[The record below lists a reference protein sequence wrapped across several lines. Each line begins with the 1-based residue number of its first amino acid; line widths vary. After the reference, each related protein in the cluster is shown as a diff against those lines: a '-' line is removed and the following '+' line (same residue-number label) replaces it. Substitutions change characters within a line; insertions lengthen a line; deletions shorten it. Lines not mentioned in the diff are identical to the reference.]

1 MPSITPGT
9 SEDLGQILERGT
21 EHYDIISL
29 KHGLHEKTN
38 MGKDRLKLKKKKKIT
53 ILYIQPQ
60 NIVLYL
66 DSHLT
71 LLKFHVRQ

>member
-38 MGKDRLKLKKKKKIT
+38 MGKDRLKLKKKKKDYHPLHT
-53 ILYIQPQ
+53 TPKHCPL
-60 NIVLYL
+60 
-66 DSHLT
+66 S
-71 LLKFHVRQ
+71 

>member
-9 SEDLGQILERGT
+9 SEDLGQILEGGT

-38 MGKDRLKLKKKKKIT
+38 MGKDSLKYKKKNYHPLHT
-53 ILYIQPQ
+53 IPKHCPL
-60 NIVLYL
+60 
-66 DSHLT
+66 S
-71 LLKFHVRQ
+71 

>member
-9 SEDLGQILERGT
+9 SEDLGQILEGGT

-38 MGKDRLKLKKKKKIT
+38 VGKDSLK
-53 ILYIQPQ
+53 
-60 NIVLYL
+60 
-66 DSHLT
+66 
-71 LLKFHVRQ
+71 